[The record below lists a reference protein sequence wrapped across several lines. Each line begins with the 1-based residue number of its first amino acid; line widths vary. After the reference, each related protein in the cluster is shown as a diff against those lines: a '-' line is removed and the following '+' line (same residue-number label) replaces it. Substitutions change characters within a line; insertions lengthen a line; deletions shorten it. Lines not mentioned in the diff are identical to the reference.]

1 MAIFMSFQSS
11 QTHFDC
17 PRFRFPSLACVLP
30 SCQEVLCFS
39 TSYNNNLP
47 LYMSVVAGTRC
58 LDRISKDTW
67 QSTCRDVMRLMVQF
81 LPSEFSLFFGAYSV
95 LPIIFYV

>member
-1 MAIFMSFQSS
+1 MAIFMSFRSS

-30 SCQEVLCFS
+30 SCQCASQLYIIIICH
-39 TSYNNNLP
+39 
-47 LYMSVVAGTRC
+47 YMSVVAGTRC